1 MSKKLISYGVIPL
14 LSISFI
20 GCSNIEN
27 TDKSNNDKIT
37 TIISSSGENDNTK
50 PKENSVNKENLPKID
65 ISNLD
70 NITISWF
77 FKRNDTHTTP
87 DINEDLKFNL
97 NDYAAIYNGETNK
110 DFKSLYL
117 TFDEGY
123 ENGYTSKIL
132 DVLKEKNTKAVFFV
146 TSPYIRD
153 NPDLIK
159 RMVNEGHIVGNHSNT
174 HPSMPDK
181 TDSLDIFD
189 EELTDVE
196 NQYKELTG
204 KEMIKLFRPPMG
216 KYSEKSLAMTK
227 NLGYKSV
234 FWSFAYHDWD
244 PNKQPS
250 NEDAKKRI
258 LENLH
263 DGSILLLHAVSKTNT
278 EILGDFIDS
287 AQKLGYQFEL
297 LH

>member
-37 TIISSSGENDNTK
+37 TIISSLGENDNTK

-70 NITISWF
+70 NTTISWF

-181 TDSLDIFD
+181 TDNLDIFD

-287 AQKLGYQFEL
+287 AQKLGYQFEP